1 MTRRAH
7 SIGFLLAITG
17 VFVGCSANRP
27 RATSAGLEHLGN
39 HRFKITAASPAA
51 QSAFDR
57 GLTLAYSFSH
67 YAAEQEFRRAASLD
81 ADCAMAYWGI
91 ALVNGP
97 HINFPLV
104 PADKAKTAWEAL
116 AKAQLLAAHA
126 SPLERALIR
135 ALGTRYANPQPD
147 DRSPLDNAYADAM
160 RELWRDNP
168 NNADIGALCAEAL
181 MDLHPWD
188 LWKAGQPQ
196 PWTPEIMQTVER
208 VLQLD
213 PKHPGA
219 NHFYIHIM
227 EASPQPEKAVPA
239 ADALRTLVPNASHM
253 VHMPAHIYIRVGL
266 WEDAAASNRDAMKVD
281 ALYRAAYPRP
291 GFYAMYMAHN
301 THFLAFVSMMQGRR
315 ADTVRLARQMVSEV
329 PDDFLKNYTGIAD
342 GFMIFVSEA
351 LMRFGM
357 WEEILREPE
366 PPATLPLSRALW
378 HFTRTSALT
387 ALGRPDEARTERAAF
402 DQAVAVVPKDS
413 AFGNNSAA
421 SLLAIAGKVL
431 DGETSAKAGQIDE
444 SIASLREATQLE
456 DNLLYDEPP
465 DWIQP
470 VRHTLGAVLLR
481 AGKSVEAEAVYREDL
496 QRFPE
501 NGWSL
506 LGLRDA
512 LRQQGKDADA
522 KIVDARRAKAWAE
535 ADVHPA
541 TTCYCQSGS
550 SR

>member
-1 MTRRAH
+1 MTRPTH
-7 SIGFLLAITG
+7 SIGFLLVLTG
-17 VFVGCSANRP
+17 VLVGCTANRP
-27 RATSAGLEHLGN
+27 RATSAGLQHLGN
-39 HRFKITAASPAA
+39 HSFKITTASPAA

-57 GLTLAYSFSH
+57 GLMLAYSFSH
-67 YAAEQEFRRAASLD
+67 YAAEQEFRRAMSLD
-81 ADCAMAYWGI
+81 PDCAMAYWGI

-97 HINFPLV
+97 HINYPLV
-104 PADKAKTAWEAL
+104 PQEKAAVAWEAL
-116 AKAQLLAAHA
+116 TKAQSLAVHA
-126 SPLERALIR
+126 RPLEQALIR

-147 DRSPLDNAYADAM
+147 DRSPLDTAYADAM
-160 RELWRDNP
+160 RELWRENP

-196 PWTPEIMQTVER
+196 AWTPEIVQTVER

-253 VHMPAHIYIRVGL
+253 VHMPAHIYIRVGR

-281 ALYRAAYPRP
+281 ALYRAAYPRS

-342 GFMIFVSEA
+342 GFMIFASEA

-387 ALGRPDEARTERAAF
+387 ALGRADEARAERAVF
-402 DQAVAVVPKDS
+402 DQAVALVPKDS

-431 DGETSAKAGQIDE
+431 DGETSAKAGKFDE
-444 SIASLREATQLE
+444 SIANLREAAQLE

-481 AGKSVEAEAVYREDL
+481 AGKTAEAEAVYREDL

-506 LGLRDA
+506 RGLRDA

-522 KIVDARRAKAWAE
+522 KLVDARVAKAWAA
-535 ADVHPA
+535 ADVHPT
-541 TTCYCQSGS
+541 TTCYCQSGN
-550 SR
+550 